1 MNIKQTQNVRQ
12 QLESALIGVE
22 AELEEIVGGKASV
35 STRRELEFIAASLR
49 EMLES
54 LSLNKKIEVPGL
66 WRVVTDTWPHKNK
79 LGQQI
84 VEAEYSYQRLK

>member
-1 MNIKQTQNVRQ
+1 MQQTQKVRQ
-12 QLESALIGVE
+12 QLERAMIGVE
-22 AELEEIVGGKASV
+22 AELGEIANGKPSV

-54 LSLNKKIEVPGL
+54 LSLNRIIEVPGL
-66 WRVVTDTWPHKNK
+66 WRVITDTWPYTNE

-84 VEAEYSYQRLK
+84 VEAEYSYQHLK